1 MTRPLYEFPGGVHP
15 PMHKDLSTREPIA
28 AAPCPPRLILPLHQH
43 IGDAAAPTV
52 NVGDHV
58 LKGQRIA
65 RAEGYVSVA
74 LHAPTSGTVRAIT
87 DAPVPHPSG
96 LPAPCIVLEAD
107 GEDRWVER
115 QPIEDYTTMSPSHLR
130 NIVRDA
136 GIVGLGGAGF
146 PSFIKLNPG
155 THQGVELLIINGIE
169 CEPYITCDD
178 MLMRERADSVLA
190 GIGIMRHALQARHVV
205 IAVEDN
211 KEIAYATLVKAAA
224 LRKDDVEIVMLPT
237 VYPQGSEK
245 QLLEVLTV
253 KEVPKNGL
261 PIHIGIVVQNVATAA
276 AIHRALVLGEPLI
289 SRIVTVT
296 GSGVRRPRN
305 MEVRIG
311 TPIGQLLEWCDGPTP
326 QTDRVIMGGPMMGF
340 TVLSQDAPV
349 IKTTNCLLVATERD
363 LARNGPVLPCI
374 RCGACAQACPAS
386 LLPQQLYWFARAKDF
401 EQVQAH
407 NVFDCIEC
415 GCCAY
420 VCPSNIPLVHY
431 YRFAKTEIWS
441 QETEKEKADV
451 ARRRHEFRLE
461 RMEREKAEKADRHK
475 KKREELGAPASA
487 ELPSGAQAVQAAV
500 ERARARKESIPAGKT
515 KVADGSPPPS
525 PADGNAPT
533 TSDQTGDSN
542 SISKP

>member
-74 LHAPTSGTVRAIT
+74 LHAPTSGTVSAIT

-178 MLMRERADSVLA
+178 MLMRERADLILA

-211 KEIAYATLVKAAA
+211 KEIAYATLVKVAAQ
-224 LRKDDVEIVMLPT
+224 RKDDVEIVMLPT

-245 QLLEVLTV
+245 QLIEVLTG

-475 KKREELGAPASA
+475 KKREELGDSTSA
-487 ELPSGAQAVQAAV
+487 EIPTGAQAVQAAV
-500 ERARARKESIPAGKT
+500 ERARARKESMPAGKT
-515 KVADGSPPPS
+515 KAADESSPPP

-533 TSDQTGDSN
+533 TSNQNNDSN

>member
-1 MTRPLYEFPGGVHP
+1 
-15 PMHKDLSTREPIA
+15 MHKELSTREPIA
-28 AAPCPPRLILPLHQH
+28 AAPCPPQLILPLHQH
-43 IGDAAAPTV
+43 IGDAAAPV
-52 NVGDHV
+52 VSVGEHV

-74 LHAPTSGTVRAIT
+74 LHAPTSGTISAIT
-87 DAPVPHPSG
+87 NAPVPHPSG

-107 GEDRWVER
+107 GEDRWAER
-115 QPIEDYTTMSPSHLR
+115 QPIEDYTKVSPSHLR
-130 NIVRDA
+130 NIVRDS

-155 THQGVELLIINGIE
+155 THQGVDLLIINGIE

-178 MLMRERADSVLA
+178 MLMRERSDQILA
-190 GIGIMRHALQARHVV
+190 GIRIIRHALQARHVV

-211 KEIAYATLVKAAA
+211 KEIAYATLVKVAAQ
-224 LRKDDVEIVMLPT
+224 RQDDVEIVMLPT

-245 QLLEVLTV
+245 QLIEVLTG

-261 PIHIGIVVQNVATAA
+261 PIHIGIVVQNIATAA

-289 SRIVTVT
+289 SRIVTIT

-311 TPIGQLLEWCDGPTP
+311 TPIRQLLEWCDGPTP
-326 QTDRVIMGGPMMGF
+326 QTDRIIMGGPMMGF
-340 TVLSQDAPV
+340 TVPSQDAPV

-374 RCGACAQACPAS
+374 RCGACAEACPAS

-401 EQVQAH
+401 DQVQAH

-441 QETEKEKADV
+441 QETEKEKADI

-475 KKREELGAPASA
+475 KKRDELGNSASA
-487 ELPSGAQAVQAAV
+487 ETPTGAQAVQAAV
-500 ERARARKESIPAGKT
+500 DRARARKEIAPSGITKPAD
-515 KVADGSPPPS
+515 APPPAL
-525 PADGNAPT
+525 PADTNTHT
-533 TSDQTGDSN
+533 TPEQNRDSN

>member
-1 MTRPLYEFPGGVHP
+1 MTRPLFEFPGGVHP
-15 PMHKDLSTREPIA
+15 PMHKERSTREHIA
-28 AAPCPPRLILPLHQH
+28 AAPCPPHLVLPLHQH
-43 IGDAAAPTV
+43 IGDAAVPTIS
-52 NVGDHV
+52 VGDRV
-58 LKGQRIA
+58 LKGERIA

-74 LHAPTSGTVRAIT
+74 LHAPTSGTIRAIT

-107 GEDRWVER
+107 GEDRWAER
-115 QPIEDYTTMSPSHLR
+115 QPIEDYTKMSPSHLR
-130 NIVRDA
+130 NVVRDA

-155 THQGVELLIINGIE
+155 THQGVDLLIVNGIE

-178 MLMRERADSVLA
+178 MLMRERSDQILA
-190 GIGIMRHALQARHVV
+190 GIRIMRHALQARHVV

-211 KEIAYATLVKAAA
+211 KEIAYATLVKVAAQ
-224 LRKDDVEIVMLPT
+224 RQDDVEIVMLPT

-245 QLLEVLTV
+245 QLIEVLTG

-289 SRIVTVT
+289 SRIVTIT
-296 GSGVRRPRN
+296 GSGVGRPRN

-311 TPIGQLLEWCDGPTP
+311 TPIRQLLEWCDGPTP
-326 QTDRVIMGGPMMGF
+326 QTERVIMGGPMMGF
-340 TVLSQDAPV
+340 TVPSLDAPV
-349 IKTTNCLLVATERD
+349 IKTTNCILAATEGD

-374 RCGACAQACPAS
+374 RCGACAEACPAS

-461 RMEREKAEKADRHK
+461 RMEREKADKADRHK
-475 KKREELGAPASA
+475 KKRDELGTAASTDSS
-487 ELPSGAQAVQAAV
+487 SGAQAVQAAV
-500 ERARARKESIPAGKT
+500 ERAQARKEVAPAGPAKPAVELTPALPTEVNTHT
-515 KVADGSPPPS
+515 KPDE
-525 PADGNAPT
+525 NR
-533 TSDQTGDSN
+533 DSN
-542 SISKP
+542 SITKP